1 MNPPKTGLWH
11 KRPLGRSCSATE
23 TQASASVAGPNCV
36 TTHQNAGLAPLDSHQ
51 KPHKARA
58 SCQLLLTHMPS
69 RRPVTLSCFMDVQ
82 MEAGNE
88 ARLSPR
94 TQKVLKLSLPDFH
107 MLF

>member
-1 MNPPKTGLWH
+1 MKGLLGTLENIPYFNFSESTG
-11 KRPLGRSCSATE
+11 G
-23 TQASASVAGPNCV
+23 QIDSVQV
-36 TTHQNAGLAPLDSHQ
+36 SAPLDSHQ

-69 RRPVTLSCFMDVQ
+69 RRPVTLSGFMDVQ